1 MNMNMNLRHALK
13 QLPDK
18 DQQRLMLLVWVL
30 AAVLLG
36 IWNVWPALQTGQQ
49 APLQLAKL
57 EAQTQALKAMQVEAK
72 ALQNAPR
79 LNAAEAR
86 AILQQGTTEWLGNGA
101 KLSADGTLMTLTVT
115 AASAEA
121 LAQWLSAA
129 RTQAQ
134 ALPVDAHLQKSS
146 GTSKDAKET
155 WRGSIILSLPSR
167 SS

>member
-1 MNMNMNLRHALK
+1 MNMNLRHALK

-30 AAVLLG
+30 AAVLVG

-57 EAQTQALKAMQVEAK
+57 EAQTQALKTMQVEAK

-86 AILQQGTTEWLGNGA
+86 AILQQSTTEWMGNGA
-101 KLSADGTLMTLTVT
+101 KLSADGTLVTLTVT

-134 ALPVDAHLQKSS
+134 ALPVEAHLQKSS
-146 GTSKDAKET
+146 GTSKDIKET

>member
-1 MNMNMNLRHALK
+1 MNMNVRHALK
-13 QLPDK
+13 QLPAK

-30 AAVLLG
+30 AAVLVG
-36 IWNVWPALQTGQQ
+36 MWNVWPALQTGQQ
-49 APLQLAKL
+49 APRQLAKL
-57 EAQTQALKAMQVEAK
+57 EAQTQALKAMQAQAK

-79 LNAAEAR
+79 INAAEAR
-86 AILQQGTTEWLGNGA
+86 AILQQSTTEWMGNGA
-101 KLSADGTLMTLTVT
+101 KLSSDGTLMTLTVT
-115 AASAEA
+115 TASAEA
-121 LAQWLSAA
+121 LAQWLAAA

-134 ALPVDAHLQKSS
+134 ALPVEAHLQKSG

>member
-30 AAVLLG
+30 AAVLVG

-86 AILQQGTTEWLGNGA
+86 AILQQSTTEWMGNGA